1 MKKYLIIF
9 LIAVLFVFSGGVV
22 TYKTTIISLQS
33 NFFRLVDYEN
43 AESNYFLDSVYVMDG
58 KLEPEFNDDTYNY
71 KVYVPSNTKKLKMSF
86 RPQSKHCTGVIEG
99 NENLTNG
106 SVVKINTID
115 GTGAEFTYTFTV
127 VYSNSKVL
135 LIIIMVFISL
145 VVLGGITALVLYIL
159 QKKGYIHINFK
170 KKEEVENGN
179 YVN

>member
-1 MKKYLIIF
+1 MKKYLTIF

-22 TYKTTIISLQS
+22 TYKTTINSLQS
-33 NFFRLVDYEN
+33 SYFRLVDYEN
-43 AESNYFLDSVYVMDG
+43 AESNYFLDSVYVIDG

-71 KVYVPSNTKKLKMSF
+71 KVYVPSNTKKLTMSF
-86 RPQSKHCTGVIEG
+86 RPQSKHCTGEIEG
-99 NENLTNG
+99 NEDLTNG
-106 SVVKINTID
+106 SVVKINTVD
-115 GTGAEFTYTFTV
+115 GTGATFSYTFTV

-135 LIIIMVFISL
+135 TIIIIVFVSL
-145 VVLGGITALVLYIL
+145 IVIGGITALVLYIL

>member
-9 LIAVLFVFSGGVV
+9 LIAVLFIFSGGVV
-22 TYKTTIISLQS
+22 TYRTTVNSLQS
-33 NFFRLVDYEN
+33 NYFRLVDYEN
-43 AESNYFLDSVYVMDG
+43 AKSNYYLDSVYVMDG

-71 KVYVPSNTKKLKMSF
+71 KVYVPSDTKELKMSF
-86 RPQSKHCTGVIEG
+86 RPQSKYCTGEIEG

-106 SVVKINTID
+106 SVVKINTVD
-115 GTGAEFTYTFTV
+115 GTGATFTYTFTV

-135 LIIIMVFISL
+135 MVIIIIFISL
-145 VVLGGITALVLYIL
+145 IVLGGITALVLYIL
-159 QKKGYIHINFK
+159 QKKGYIHLNFK